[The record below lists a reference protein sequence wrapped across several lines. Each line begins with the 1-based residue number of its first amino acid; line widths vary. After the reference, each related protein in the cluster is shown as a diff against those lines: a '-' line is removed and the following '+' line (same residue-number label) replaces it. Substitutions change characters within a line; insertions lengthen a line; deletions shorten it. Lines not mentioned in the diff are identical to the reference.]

1 MFSSRFHFDLT
12 LNRLMETLQA
22 KRAAGVEVLD
32 LAESN
37 PTRAGF
43 DYAAA
48 DILSALTQP
57 QAMLYEPTP
66 RGLPVARLAITN
78 YYLQRNKTIHPD
90 SLFLTAST
98 SEAYG
103 HLFKLLADPGDEVL
117 VPKPSYPL
125 LDFLTALDSVRPIQ
139 YPTTYNSKLGW
150 RIDTETLPDLITDKT
165 KAIVVV
171 SPNNPTGSYLK
182 TNELAQLNALCA
194 KNNLALIV
202 DEVFSD
208 YRYQSAADQVETAVG
223 NEGAL
228 TFVLSGLS
236 KIIGLPQVKLGWI
249 QVSGPASLVAETQ
262 SRLEFIADT
271 YLSVATPVQHAA
283 ERLLAQRQAMQKQI
297 IARLDDNHRFL
308 EAQCAKLPNCRPLLR
323 EGGWYAVLEIDDDG
337 AQVSDDER
345 VQQLLEQDN
354 IFVHPGYF
362 YDFDQD
368 GILVLSLL
376 TPPAIFQAGVS
387 KILAH
392 IRMI

>member
-12 LNRLMETLQA
+12 PNRLMQTLQA
-22 KRAAGVEVLD
+22 KKAAGVEVLD

-43 DYAAA
+43 NYDASE
-48 DILSALTQP
+48 ILSALAQP
-57 QAMLYEPTP
+57 QAMLYEPSP
-66 RGLPVARLAITN
+66 RGLPAARQAITN
-78 YYLQRNKTIHPD
+78 YYLHHHKTIHPD
-90 SLFLTAST
+90 SVFLTAST
-98 SEAYG
+98 SEAYS

-125 LDFLTALDSVRPIQ
+125 LDFLTALDSAQPVQ
-139 YPTTYNSKLGW
+139 YPITYNHQHGW
-150 RIDTETLPDLITDKT
+150 QIDIDALRNLISNRT

-182 TNELAQLNALCA
+182 TGELAQLNALCA

-208 YRYQSAADQVETAVG
+208 YRYQARADQVETAVG

-236 KIIGLPQVKLGWI
+236 KVAGLPQVKLGWI
-249 QVSGPASLVAETQ
+249 QVSGPASLAAEAQ

-283 ERLLAQRQAMQKQI
+283 ERLLTQRQAIQKQI
-297 IARLDDNHRFL
+297 ITRLDDNHRFL
-308 EAQCAKLPNCRPLLR
+308 ESQCAASPNCRVLIR
-323 EGGWYAVLEIDDDG
+323 EGGWYAVLEIDDD
-337 AQVSDDER
+337 AQASDDDL
-345 VQQLLEQDN
+345 VLQLLEQDN
-354 IFVHPGYF
+354 VFVHPGYF
-362 YDFDQD
+362 YDFDHD

-376 TPPAIFQAGVS
+376 TPPAIFQTGAT

-392 IRMI
+392 LSL

>member
-1 MFSSRFHFDLT
+1 VFSSRFHFDLT
-12 LNRLMETLQA
+12 PNRLMEALQA
-22 KRAAGVEVLD
+22 KKAAGVEVLD
-32 LAESN
+32 LTESN

-43 DYAAA
+43 SYDAVE
-48 DILSALTQP
+48 ILSVLAQP
-57 QAMLYEPTP
+57 QAMLYEPSP
-66 RGLPVARLAITN
+66 RGLPAARQAITN
-78 YYLQRNKTIHPD
+78 YYVQRNKTIHAD

-98 SEAYG
+98 SEAYS
-103 HLFKLLADPGDEVL
+103 HLFKLLADPGDEIL

-139 YPTTYNSKLGW
+139 YPITYNHQHGW
-150 RIDTETLPDLITDKT
+150 RIDIDALHNLISTRT

-182 TNELAQLNALCA
+182 ANELAQLNALCA

-208 YRYQSAADQVETAVG
+208 YRHQARADQVETAVG
-223 NEGAL
+223 NREAL

-236 KIIGLPQVKLGWI
+236 KIVGLPQVKLGWI
-249 QVSGPASLVAETQ
+249 QVSGPASLVAEAG

-283 ERLLAQRQAMQKQI
+283 ERLLAQRQAIQQQI

-308 EAQCAKLPNCRPLLR
+308 ESQCAASPNCRVLIR
-323 EGGWYAVLEIDDDG
+323 EGGWYAVLEIDDDI
-337 AQVSDDER
+337 SDDER

-354 IFVHPGYF
+354 VFVHPGYF

-376 TPPAIFQAGVS
+376 IPPSIFQAGVS

>member
-12 LNRLMETLQA
+12 PNRLMETLQA
-22 KRAAGVEVLD
+22 KKAAGVEVLD
-32 LAESN
+32 LTESN
-37 PTRAGF
+37 PTQAGF
-43 DYAAA
+43 NYNAPE
-48 DILSALTQP
+48 ILSALAQP
-57 QAMLYEPTP
+57 QAMLYEPSP
-66 RGLPVARLAITN
+66 RGLPAARQAITN
-78 YYLQRNKTIHPD
+78 YYLQYNKTID
-90 SLFLTAST
+90 SDSVFLTAST
-98 SEAYG
+98 SEAYSY
-103 HLFKLLADPGDEVL
+103 LFKLLADPGDEVL

-125 LDFLTALDSVRPIQ
+125 LDFLTALDSVQPVQ
-139 YPTTYNSKLGW
+139 YPLKYDAGRGW
-150 RIDTETLPDLITDKT
+150 KIDLEALRNLISDKT

-182 TNELAQLNALCA
+182 TGELAQLNALCA

-208 YRYQSAADQVETAVG
+208 YRYQSTAGQVETAVG

-228 TFVLSGLS
+228 TFALSGLS
-236 KIIGLPQVKLGWI
+236 KVVGLPQVKLGWI
-249 QVSGPASLVAETQ
+249 QVSGPASRVAEAG

-271 YLSVATPVQHAA
+271 YLSVATPVQHAV
-283 ERLLAQRQAMQKQI
+283 ERLLAQRQAIQQQI

-308 EAQCAKLPNCRPLLR
+308 ESQCAASPNCRPLIR
-323 EGGWYAVLEIDDDG
+323 EGGWYAVLEIDDG
-337 AQVSDDER
+337 APDDEL

-354 IFVHPGYF
+354 VFVHPGYF

-376 TPPAIFQAGVS
+376 TPPATFQAGVS

-392 IRMI
+392 LPL